1 MLNQKCYD
9 KDEGKSKDKW
19 FSLRDP
25 TLSVSHDKT
34 KSGIVVADINHEQ
47 LKSNQITKMNSTLK
61 GRKSLANCQRI
72 ASFESQEHGPMTAD
86 NVVFAFQMPLPK
98 KGMHLEFSRWQ
109 QNLIG
114 VLSLDIEYEKEVIE
128 NSKKSYII
136 FTLLQHESSRFYSR
150 QPLKSLINLGGT

>member
-25 TLSVSHDKT
+25 TLSVSYGET
-34 KSGIVVADINHEQ
+34 KSGIVLIDINQIQHRH
-47 LKSNQITKMNSTLK
+47 NQIILNLILK

-114 VLSLDIEYEKEVIE
+114 VLSLDIEYEKEVAKTEIYT
-128 NSKKSYII
+128 YI
-136 FTLLQHESSRFYSR
+136 H
-150 QPLKSLINLGGT
+150 

>member
-34 KSGIVVADINHEQ
+34 KSGIVVVDINHAQ
-47 LKSNQITKMNSTLK
+47 LKSNQIAKMNSTLK

-128 NSKKSYII
+128 NKK
-136 FTLLQHESSRFYSR
+136 LV
-150 QPLKSLINLGGT
+150 KSISP

>member
-1 MLNQKCYD
+1 
-9 KDEGKSKDKW
+9 
-19 FSLRDP
+19 
-25 TLSVSHDKT
+25 
-34 KSGIVVADINHEQ
+34 
-47 LKSNQITKMNSTLK
+47 MNSTLK

-128 NSKKSYII
+128 NQRKNGILFSPSFLLDVTFQISHQFRWNVKHGLSY
-136 FTLLQHESSRFYSR
+136 
-150 QPLKSLINLGGT
+150 